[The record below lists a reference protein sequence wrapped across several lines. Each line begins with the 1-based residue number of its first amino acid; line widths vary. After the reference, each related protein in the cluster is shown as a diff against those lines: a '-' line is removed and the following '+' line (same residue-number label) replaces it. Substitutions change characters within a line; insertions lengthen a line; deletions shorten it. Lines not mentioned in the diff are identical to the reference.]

1 MYNYFYNKVLWTS
14 VAAFADIFNEMS
26 VINYDKD
33 GKAIGWKPIPVTLAP
48 KEKVV
53 SELIAD
59 PNTPDRTPPNYLPRI
74 SIVWNGIARN
84 TERQRGNLEKRR
96 IAVEYDDA
104 NEPQLIMDMQTV
116 PYDLTFELTIW
127 CKYMDDMAQIL
138 ENILPFF
145 NPEAPVSLYER
156 GTGNERQVKVTL
168 ESVSPNFVVELADP
182 DRRVL
187 QCNLGFKMECNF
199 YKPQLP
205 IGKPIKR
212 ITTRIGADMSRR
224 SPVDPAVQG
233 DTISVVT
240 LPDISGSENFL
251 DMDKK
256 IWAYRVQFDQN
267 ISDYMG
273 WTYHDELDP
282 NNPLTGPNPNP
293 PNPNETPQ
301 NGYLYEIPD
310 EEVQKGLDN
319 PYNNG
324 G

>member
-1 MYNYFYNKVLWTS
+1 MYNYFYNKVIWTH

-26 VINYDKD
+26 IVNYDAE
-33 GKAIGWKPIPVTLAP
+33 GKAIGWKPVPVTLAP

-53 SELIAD
+53 AELIAD
-59 PNTPDRTPPNYLPRI
+59 PSTPDKTPPNFLPRI

-84 TERQRGNLEKRR
+84 AERQRGQLEKRR
-96 IAVEYDDA
+96 ILVDYDDPE
-104 NEPQLIMDMQTV
+104 NPQAIMDMQTV
-116 PYDLTFELTIW
+116 PYDLNFELTVW
-127 CKYMDDMAQIL
+127 TKYMDDMAQIL

-156 GTGNERQVKVTL
+156 GIGSERQVKVVL
-168 ESVSPNFVVELADP
+168 ESVAPNFVVELADP

-187 QCNLGFKMECNF
+187 QCNLAFKMECNF

-224 SPVDPAVQG
+224 NPVYPNVDGTEISAF
-233 DTISVVT
+233 TIPEV
-240 LPDISGSENFL
+240 SGSSNYL

-256 IWAYRVQFDQN
+256 IWSYKVQFDEN
-267 ISDYMG
+267 MEDYMG
-273 WTYHDELDP
+273 WEYHDKLDSS
-282 NNPLTGPNPNP
+282 NPLTGTNPNP

-301 NGYLYEIPD
+301 NGYLYEVPD
-310 EEVQKGLDN
+310 KDVQDGLDN
-319 PYNNG
+319 QYNNS
-324 G
+324 